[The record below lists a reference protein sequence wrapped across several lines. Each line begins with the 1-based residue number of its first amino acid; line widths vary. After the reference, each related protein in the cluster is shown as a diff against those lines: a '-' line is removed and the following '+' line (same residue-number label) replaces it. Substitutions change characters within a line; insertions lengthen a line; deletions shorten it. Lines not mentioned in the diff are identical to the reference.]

1 MNITEKITLDN
12 LTQDSVSVLRQK
24 FIIVDGTEMQVGGN
38 IRNAFMN
45 TAQERAYLKETLSDE
60 YYNAI
65 IAVWGE
71 EPTAE

>member
-1 MNITEKITLDN
+1 
-12 LTQDSVSVLRQK
+12 
-24 FIIVDGTEMQVGGN
+24 
-38 IRNAFMN
+38 MN

-71 EPTAE
+71 KPTAETTEQTAESEEI